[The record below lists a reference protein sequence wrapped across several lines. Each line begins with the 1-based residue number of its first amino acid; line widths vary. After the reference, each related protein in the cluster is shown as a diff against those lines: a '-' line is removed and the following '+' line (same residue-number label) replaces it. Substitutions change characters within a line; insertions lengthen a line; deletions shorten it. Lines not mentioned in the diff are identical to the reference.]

1 MAQRNSRP
9 AIFLDANILFSAAYG
24 SPAVKRLQEKAKSNE
39 CSLLA
44 SEYVIEEARRN
55 LDTKEQITALKN
67 VLSQVRVVREAAPE
81 ISCPISL
88 PSKDRPVFMAAM
100 MAQADYLVTGDLIH
114 FGLYFGKTIQ
124 GVTICQLKDLK

>member
-44 SEYVIEEARRN
+44 SKYVIEEARRN
-55 LDTKEQITALKN
+55 LDTKEQRRFNKWP
-67 VLSQVRVVREAAPE
+67 VVG
-81 ISCPISL
+81 
-88 PSKDRPVFMAAM
+88 
-100 MAQADYLVTGDLIH
+100 ADLAV
-114 FGLYFGKTIQ
+114 
-124 GVTICQLKDLK
+124 